1 MKNFETHLELI
12 FEVLARAGSVKSL
25 GFCVWRRIPH
35 KEAVLEPGPQELV
48 WRIYI
53 SLGYMPSAPPHCTW
67 LPHGGSPIVTLNPT
81 FRPVGS
87 GSCAGW
93 SHCRAKDGGLQ
104 TPAAF
109 TQLILRAEAWCSHSC
124 MVESGFKGEHILGE
138 YILVP
143 HSPMC
148 LRWPSAGAGSYVE
161 KTNSSLF

>member
-1 MKNFETHLELI
+1 MEDL
-12 FEVLARAGSVKSL
+12 
-25 GFCVWRRIPH
+25 
-35 KEAVLEPGPQELV
+35 
-48 WRIYI
+48 YI
-53 SLGYMPSAPPHCTW
+53 SGLHAKCPPTLHVVATW
-67 LPHGGSPIVTLNPT
+67 GLSQCPLNPT